1 MELCMGNPIQGSM
14 AGQPAGS
21 GTNSVVLHKVP
32 QFRKPLRPPA
42 MWSYFRPRWFVG
54 NQDKKTYDH
63 LRTLYV
69 EIKWTDHDT

>member
-1 MELCMGNPIQGSM
+1 M
-14 AGQPAGS
+14 QPAGS
-21 GTNSVVLHKVP
+21 GTNSVVLHKAP
-32 QFRKPLRPPA
+32 QFIEKTSE